1 MKIRIP
7 LLVFLLGIYAPMLGN
22 SAFAHPEA
30 PHAPQGSVIR
40 FVQQT
45 DDLDCEDF
53 ETQEEAQATLD
64 QDPADPNNLDP
75 NHDGIA
81 CALLPS
87 AEDRAAALA
96 DEAAAATDANT
107 GNQTP
112 EERRAARQAARQQN
126 QDGQATEV
134 ATPADTTP
142 ADTTPAETAA
152 ADTGNQTPEERRAA
166 RQAARQQNQDGQAT
180 EVATPAVPC
189 ADFKTQAKAQAAF
202 DKDPEGRA
210 NLDPDGNGVA
220 CEELI
225 ESDTQAE
232 PAATAEPDKKRQGNR
247 RNQAEEPAPT
257 EVVIDEPRPVRI
269 NEDFD
274 CVDFEFQEEAQT
286 VYDQDPTDPY
296 NLDPNDDGFACSSL
310 PSSSPRISRVPSTGV
325 GAASNAYSGMLVAA
339 WLVLCLAVASAF
351 GRRIQR

>member
-134 ATPADTTP
+134 ATPA
-142 ADTTPAETAA
+142 
-152 ADTGNQTPEERRAA
+152 
-166 RQAARQQNQDGQAT
+166 
-180 EVATPAVPC
+180 VSC

-225 ESDTQAE
+225 ESETQAE
-232 PAATAEPDKKRQGNR
+232 PAATAEPGKKRQGNR

-286 VYDQDPTDPY
+286 VYDQDRSDPY
-296 NLDPNDDGFACSSL
+296 NLDPSGDGVACSSL
-310 PSSSPRISRVPSTGV
+310 PSSSPRVSQMPRTGT
-325 GAASNAYSGMLVAA
+325 GTFDGLNAGWLVAA
-339 WLVLCLAVASAF
+339 SLLSSLGAAAASWRQM
-351 GRRIQR
+351 RR

>member
-22 SAFAHPEA
+22 SAFARPEA

-96 DEAAAATDANT
+96 DEAAAATDADT
-107 GNQTP
+107 VNQTP

-142 ADTTPAETAA
+142 ADTTPA
-152 ADTGNQTPEERRAA
+152 DTVNQTPEERRAA

-180 EVATPAVPC
+180 EVATPAVSC
-189 ADFKTQAKAQAAF
+189 ADFKTQAKAQAAY
-202 DKDPEGRA
+202 DNDPEGRA

-225 ESDTQAE
+225 ESNTQAE
-232 PAATAEPDKKRQGNR
+232 PAATAEPGKKRQGNR

-274 CVDFEFQEEAQT
+274 CVDFEFQEEAQK
-286 VYDQDPTDPY
+286 VYDQDPSDPY
-296 NLDPNDDGFACSSL
+296 NLDPSGDGVACSSL
-310 PSSSPRISRVPSTGV
+310 PSSSPLVSQMPRTGIGTLGGLNAGLLV
-325 GAASNAYSGMLVAA
+325 VASLLFSLGAAAA
-339 WLVLCLAVASAF
+339 SWRQM
-351 GRRIQR
+351 RR

>member
-112 EERRAARQAARQQN
+112 E
-126 QDGQATEV
+126 G
-134 ATPADTTP
+134 
-142 ADTTPAETAA
+142 
-152 ADTGNQTPEERRAA
+152 RRAA

-180 EVATPAVPC
+180 EVATPAVSC

-232 PAATAEPDKKRQGNR
+232 PAATAEPGKKRQGNR
-247 RNQAEEPAPT
+247 RNQAAVPAPT

-274 CVDFEFQEEAQT
+274 CVDFEFQEEAQR
-286 VYDQDPTDPY
+286 VYDQDPSDPY
-296 NLDPNDDGFACSSL
+296 NLDPSGDGVACSSL
-310 PSSSPRISRVPSTGV
+310 PSSSPLVSQMPRTGIGTLGGLNAGLLV
-325 GAASNAYSGMLVAA
+325 VASLLSSLGAAAA
-339 WLVLCLAVASAF
+339 SWRQM
-351 GRRIQR
+351 RR

>member
-22 SAFAHPEA
+22 SAFARPEA

-96 DEAAAATDANT
+96 DEAAAATDT
-107 GNQTP
+107 
-112 EERRAARQAARQQN
+112 
-126 QDGQATEV
+126 
-134 ATPADTTP
+134 
-142 ADTTPAETAA
+142 
-152 ADTGNQTPEERRAA
+152 DTGNQTPEERRAA

-180 EVATPAVPC
+180 EVATPAVSC

-232 PAATAEPDKKRQGNR
+232 PAATAEPGKKRQGNR

-274 CVDFEFQEEAQT
+274 CVDFEFQEEAQK
-286 VYDQDPTDPY
+286 VYDQDPSDPY
-296 NLDPNDDGFACSSL
+296 NLDPSGDGVACSSL
-310 PSSSPRISRVPSTGV
+310 PSSSPLVSQMPRTGIGTLGGLNAGLLV
-325 GAASNAYSGMLVAA
+325 VASLLSSLGAAAA
-339 WLVLCLAVASAF
+339 SWRQM
-351 GRRIQR
+351 RR

>member
-22 SAFAHPEA
+22 SAFARPEA

-96 DEAAAATDANT
+96 DEAAAATDT
-107 GNQTP
+107 
-112 EERRAARQAARQQN
+112 
-126 QDGQATEV
+126 
-134 ATPADTTP
+134 
-142 ADTTPAETAA
+142 
-152 ADTGNQTPEERRAA
+152 DTGNQTPEERRAA

-180 EVATPAVPC
+180 EVATPAVSC
-189 ADFKTQAKAQAAF
+189 ADFKTQAKAQAAY

-225 ESDTQAE
+225 ESNTQAE
-232 PAATAEPDKKRQGNR
+232 PAATAEPGKKRQGNR

-274 CVDFEFQEEAQT
+274 CVDFDFQEEAQK
-286 VYDQDPTDPY
+286 VYDQDPSDPY
-296 NLDPNDDGFACSSL
+296 NLDPSGDGVACSSL
-310 PSSSPRISRVPSTGV
+310 PSSSPLVSQMPRTGIGTLGGLNAGLLV
-325 GAASNAYSGMLVAA
+325 VASLLSSLGAAAA
-339 WLVLCLAVASAF
+339 SWRQM
-351 GRRIQR
+351 RR

>member
-134 ATPADTTP
+134 ATPA
-142 ADTTPAETAA
+142 
-152 ADTGNQTPEERRAA
+152 
-166 RQAARQQNQDGQAT
+166 
-180 EVATPAVPC
+180 VPC

-232 PAATAEPDKKRQGNR
+232 PAATAEPGKKRQGNR

-274 CVDFEFQEEAQT
+274 CVDFEFQEEAQK
-286 VYDQDPTDPY
+286 VYDQDPSDPY
-296 NLDPNDDGFACSSL
+296 NLDPSGDGVACSSL
-310 PSSSPRISRVPSTGV
+310 PSSSPLVSQMPRTGIGTLGGLNAGLLV
-325 GAASNAYSGMLVAA
+325 VASLLSSLGAAAA
-339 WLVLCLAVASAF
+339 SWRQM
-351 GRRIQR
+351 RR

>member
-96 DEAAAATDANT
+96 DEAAAATDA
-107 GNQTP
+107 
-112 EERRAARQAARQQN
+112 
-126 QDGQATEV
+126 
-134 ATPADTTP
+134 
-142 ADTTPAETAA
+142 
-152 ADTGNQTPEERRAA
+152 DTGNQTPEERRAA

-180 EVATPAVPC
+180 EVATPAVSC
-189 ADFKTQAKAQAAF
+189 ADFKTQAKAQAAY
-202 DKDPEGRA
+202 DQDPEGRA

-274 CVDFEFQEEAQT
+274 CVDFEFQEEAQK
-286 VYDQDPTDPY
+286 VYDQDPSDPY
-296 NLDPNDDGFACSSL
+296 NLDPSGDGVACSSL
-310 PSSSPRISRVPSTGV
+310 PSSSPLVSQMPRTGIGTLGGLNAGLLV
-325 GAASNAYSGMLVAA
+325 VASLLSSLGAAAA
-339 WLVLCLAVASAF
+339 SWRQM
-351 GRRIQR
+351 RR

>member
-1 MKIRIP
+1 MAMKIRIP

-96 DEAAAATDANT
+96 DEAAAATDA
-107 GNQTP
+107 
-112 EERRAARQAARQQN
+112 
-126 QDGQATEV
+126 
-134 ATPADTTP
+134 
-142 ADTTPAETAA
+142 
-152 ADTGNQTPEERRAA
+152 DTGNQTPEERRAA

-180 EVATPAVPC
+180 EVATPAVSC

-232 PAATAEPDKKRQGNR
+232 PAATAEPGKKRQGNR

-274 CVDFEFQEEAQT
+274 CVDFEFQEEAQK
-286 VYDQDPTDPY
+286 VYDQDPSDPY
-296 NLDPNDDGFACSSL
+296 NLDPSGDGVACSSL
-310 PSSSPRISRVPSTGV
+310 PSSSPLVSQMPRTGIGKLGGLNAGLLV
-325 GAASNAYSGMLVAA
+325 VASLLSSLGAAAA
-339 WLVLCLAVASAF
+339 SWRQM
-351 GRRIQR
+351 RR

>member
-96 DEAAAATDANT
+96 DEAAAATDA
-107 GNQTP
+107 
-112 EERRAARQAARQQN
+112 
-126 QDGQATEV
+126 
-134 ATPADTTP
+134 
-142 ADTTPAETAA
+142 
-152 ADTGNQTPEERRAA
+152 DTGNQTPEERRAA
-166 RQAARQQNQDGQAT
+166 RQAARQQNQDGQET
-180 EVATPAVPC
+180 EVATPAVSC

-225 ESDTQAE
+225 ESNTQAE
-232 PAATAEPDKKRQGNR
+232 PAATAEPGKKRQGNR

-274 CVDFEFQEEAQT
+274 CVDFEFQEEAQK
-286 VYDQDPTDPY
+286 VYDQDPSDPY
-296 NLDPNDDGFACSSL
+296 NLDPSGDGVACSSL
-310 PSSSPRISRVPSTGV
+310 PSSSPLVSQMPRTGIGTLGGLNAGLLV
-325 GAASNAYSGMLVAA
+325 VASLLSSLGAAAA
-339 WLVLCLAVASAF
+339 SWRQM
-351 GRRIQR
+351 RR

>member
-87 AEDRAAALA
+87 AEDRAAASA
-96 DEAAAATDANT
+96 DEAAAATD
-107 GNQTP
+107 
-112 EERRAARQAARQQN
+112 
-126 QDGQATEV
+126 
-134 ATPADTTP
+134 
-142 ADTTPAETAA
+142 

-180 EVATPAVPC
+180 EVATPAVSC

-232 PAATAEPDKKRQGNR
+232 PAATAEPGKKRQGNR

-286 VYDQDPTDPY
+286 VYDQDPSDPY
-296 NLDPNDDGFACSSL
+296 NLDPSGDGVACSSL
-310 PSSSPRISRVPSTGV
+310 PSSSPLVSQMPRTGIGKLGGLNAGLLV
-325 GAASNAYSGMLVAA
+325 VASLLSSLGAAAA
-339 WLVLCLAVASAF
+339 SWRQM
-351 GRRIQR
+351 RR

>member
-96 DEAAAATDANT
+96 DEAAAATDA
-107 GNQTP
+107 
-112 EERRAARQAARQQN
+112 
-126 QDGQATEV
+126 
-134 ATPADTTP
+134 
-142 ADTTPAETAA
+142 
-152 ADTGNQTPEERRAA
+152 DTGNQTPEERRAA

-180 EVATPAVPC
+180 EVATPAVSC

-232 PAATAEPDKKRQGNR
+232 PAATAEPGKKRQGNR

-274 CVDFEFQEEAQT
+274 CVDFEFQEEAQK
-286 VYDQDPTDPY
+286 VYDQDPSDPY
-296 NLDPNDDGFACSSL
+296 NLDPSGDGVACSSL
-310 PSSSPRISRVPSTGV
+310 PSSSPLVSQMPRTGIGTLGGLNAGLLV
-325 GAASNAYSGMLVAA
+325 VASLLSSLGAAAA
-339 WLVLCLAVASAF
+339 SWRQM
-351 GRRIQR
+351 RR

>member
-96 DEAAAATDANT
+96 DEAAAAT
-107 GNQTP
+107 P
-112 EERRAARQAARQQN
+112 
-126 QDGQATEV
+126 
-134 ATPADTTP
+134 
-142 ADTTPAETAA
+142 

-180 EVATPAVPC
+180 EVATPAVSC

-202 DKDPEGRA
+202 DKDPEGQA

-232 PAATAEPDKKRQGNR
+232 PAATTEPGKKRQGNR

-274 CVDFEFQEEAQT
+274 CVDFEFQEEAQN
-286 VYDQDPTDPY
+286 VYDQDPSDPY
-296 NLDPNDDGFACSSL
+296 NLDPSGDGFACSSL
-310 PSSSPRISRVPSTGV
+310 PSSSPLVSQMPRTGV
-325 GAASNAYSGMLVAA
+325 GTLGGLNAGLLVVASLLSSLGAVAAS
-339 WLVLCLAVASAF
+339 
-351 GRRIQR
+351 RRQMRR

>member
-22 SAFAHPEA
+22 SAFARPEA

-96 DEAAAATDANT
+96 DEAAAATDT
-107 GNQTP
+107 
-112 EERRAARQAARQQN
+112 
-126 QDGQATEV
+126 
-134 ATPADTTP
+134 
-142 ADTTPAETAA
+142 
-152 ADTGNQTPEERRAA
+152 DTGNQTPEERRAA

-180 EVATPAVPC
+180 VVATPAVSC
-189 ADFKTQAKAQAAF
+189 ADFKTQAKAQAAY

-225 ESDTQAE
+225 ESNTQAE
-232 PAATAEPDKKRQGNR
+232 PAATAEPGKKRQGNR

-274 CVDFEFQEEAQT
+274 CVDFDFQEEAQK
-286 VYDQDPTDPY
+286 VYDQDPSDPY
-296 NLDPNDDGFACSSL
+296 NLDPSGDGVACSSL
-310 PSSSPRISRVPSTGV
+310 PSSSPLVSQMPRTGIGTLGGLNAGLLV
-325 GAASNAYSGMLVAA
+325 VASLLSSLGAAAA
-339 WLVLCLAVASAF
+339 SWRQM
-351 GRRIQR
+351 RR

>member
-22 SAFAHPEA
+22 SAFAQPEA

-96 DEAAAATDANT
+96 DEAAAATDA
-107 GNQTP
+107 
-112 EERRAARQAARQQN
+112 
-126 QDGQATEV
+126 
-134 ATPADTTP
+134 
-142 ADTTPAETAA
+142 
-152 ADTGNQTPEERRAA
+152 DTGNQTPEERRAA
-166 RQAARQQNQDGQAT
+166 RQAARQQNQNGQAT
-180 EVATPAVPC
+180 EVATPAVSC

-232 PAATAEPDKKRQGNR
+232 PAATAEPGKKRQGNR

-274 CVDFEFQEEAQT
+274 CVDFEFQEEAQK
-286 VYDQDPTDPY
+286 VYDQDPSDPY
-296 NLDPNDDGFACSSL
+296 NLDPSGDGVACSSL
-310 PSSSPRISRVPSTGV
+310 PSSSPLVSQMPRTGIGTLGGLNAGLLV
-325 GAASNAYSGMLVAA
+325 VASLLSSLGAAAA
-339 WLVLCLAVASAF
+339 SWRQM
-351 GRRIQR
+351 RR

>member
-22 SAFAHPEA
+22 SAFAQPEA

-96 DEAAAATDANT
+96 DEAAAATDA
-107 GNQTP
+107 
-112 EERRAARQAARQQN
+112 
-126 QDGQATEV
+126 
-134 ATPADTTP
+134 
-142 ADTTPAETAA
+142 
-152 ADTGNQTPEERRAA
+152 DTGNQTPEERRAA

-180 EVATPAVPC
+180 EVATPAVSC

-202 DKDPEGRA
+202 DQDPEGRA

-274 CVDFEFQEEAQT
+274 CVDFEFQEEAQK
-286 VYDQDPTDPY
+286 VYDQDPSDPY
-296 NLDPNDDGFACSSL
+296 NLDPSGDGVACSSL
-310 PSSSPRISRVPSTGV
+310 PSSSPLVSQMPRTGIGTLGGLNAGLLV
-325 GAASNAYSGMLVAA
+325 VASLLSSLGAAAA
-339 WLVLCLAVASAF
+339 SWRQM
-351 GRRIQR
+351 RR

>member
-22 SAFAHPEA
+22 SAFARPEA

-96 DEAAAATDANT
+96 DEAAAATDA
-107 GNQTP
+107 G
-112 EERRAARQAARQQN
+112 
-126 QDGQATEV
+126 
-134 ATPADTTP
+134 
-142 ADTTPAETAA
+142 
-152 ADTGNQTPEERRAA
+152 TGNQTPEERRAA

-180 EVATPAVPC
+180 EVATPAVSC
-189 ADFKTQAKAQAAF
+189 ADFKTQAKAQAAY
-202 DKDPEGRA
+202 DKDSEGRA

-225 ESDTQAE
+225 ESNTQAE
-232 PAATAEPDKKRQGNR
+232 PAATAEPGKKRQGNR

-274 CVDFEFQEEAQT
+274 CVDFEFQEEAQK
-286 VYDQDPTDPY
+286 VYDQDPSDPY
-296 NLDPNDDGFACSSL
+296 NLDPSGDGVACSSL
-310 PSSSPRISRVPSTGV
+310 PSSSPLVSQMPRTGIGTLGGLNAGLLV
-325 GAASNAYSGMLVAA
+325 VASLLSSLGAAAA
-339 WLVLCLAVASAF
+339 SWRQM
-351 GRRIQR
+351 RR

>member
-96 DEAAAATDANT
+96 DEAAVTTDANT

-134 ATPADTTP
+134 ATPA
-142 ADTTPAETAA
+142 
-152 ADTGNQTPEERRAA
+152 
-166 RQAARQQNQDGQAT
+166 
-180 EVATPAVPC
+180 VSC

-232 PAATAEPDKKRQGNR
+232 PAATAEPGKKRQGNR

-274 CVDFEFQEEAQT
+274 CVDFEFQEEAQK
-286 VYDQDPTDPY
+286 VYDQDPSDPY
-296 NLDPNDDGFACSSL
+296 NLDPSGDGVACSSL
-310 PSSSPRISRVPSTGV
+310 PSSSPLVSQMPRTGIGTLGGLNAGLLV
-325 GAASNAYSGMLVAA
+325 VASLLSSLGAAAA
-339 WLVLCLAVASAF
+339 SWRQM
-351 GRRIQR
+351 RR

>member
-22 SAFAHPEA
+22 SAFARPEA

-96 DEAAAATDANT
+96 DEAAAATDA
-107 GNQTP
+107 
-112 EERRAARQAARQQN
+112 
-126 QDGQATEV
+126 
-134 ATPADTTP
+134 
-142 ADTTPAETAA
+142 
-152 ADTGNQTPEERRAA
+152 DTGNQTPEERRAA

-180 EVATPAVPC
+180 EVATPAVSC
-189 ADFKTQAKAQAAF
+189 ADFKTQAKAQAAY

-232 PAATAEPDKKRQGNR
+232 PAATAEPGKKRQGNR

-274 CVDFEFQEEAQT
+274 CVDFEFQEEAQK
-286 VYDQDPTDPY
+286 VYDQDPSDPY
-296 NLDPNDDGFACSSL
+296 NLDPSGDGVACSSL
-310 PSSSPRISRVPSTGV
+310 PSSSPLVSQMPRTGIGTLGGLNAGLLV
-325 GAASNAYSGMLVAA
+325 VASLLSSLGAAAA
-339 WLVLCLAVASAF
+339 SWRQM
-351 GRRIQR
+351 RR

>member
-96 DEAAAATDANT
+96 DEAAAATDA
-107 GNQTP
+107 
-112 EERRAARQAARQQN
+112 
-126 QDGQATEV
+126 
-134 ATPADTTP
+134 
-142 ADTTPAETAA
+142 
-152 ADTGNQTPEERRAA
+152 DTGNQTPEERRAA
-166 RQAARQQNQDGQAT
+166 RQAARQQNQNGQAT
-180 EVATPAVPC
+180 EVATPAVSC
-189 ADFKTQAKAQAAF
+189 ADFKTQAKAQAAY

-232 PAATAEPDKKRQGNR
+232 PAATAEPGKKRQGNR

-274 CVDFEFQEEAQT
+274 CVDFEFQEEAQK
-286 VYDQDPTDPY
+286 VYDQDPSDPY
-296 NLDPNDDGFACSSL
+296 NLDPSGDGVACSSL
-310 PSSSPRISRVPSTGV
+310 PSSSPLVSQMPRTGIGTLGGLNAGLLV
-325 GAASNAYSGMLVAA
+325 VASLLSSLGAAAA
-339 WLVLCLAVASAF
+339 SWRQM
-351 GRRIQR
+351 RR

>member
-87 AEDRAAALA
+87 AEDRAAASA
-96 DEAAAATDANT
+96 DEAAAATD
-107 GNQTP
+107 
-112 EERRAARQAARQQN
+112 
-126 QDGQATEV
+126 
-134 ATPADTTP
+134 
-142 ADTTPAETAA
+142 

-180 EVATPAVPC
+180 EVATPAVSC

-202 DKDPEGRA
+202 DQDPEGRA

-232 PAATAEPDKKRQGNR
+232 PAATAEPGKKRQGNR

-274 CVDFEFQEEAQT
+274 CVDFEFQEEAQK
-286 VYDQDPTDPY
+286 VYDQDPSDPY
-296 NLDPNDDGFACSSL
+296 NLDPSGDGVACSSL
-310 PSSSPRISRVPSTGV
+310 PSSSPLVSQMPRTGIGTLGGLNAGLLV
-325 GAASNAYSGMLVAA
+325 VASLLSSLGAAAA
-339 WLVLCLAVASAF
+339 SWRQM
-351 GRRIQR
+351 RR

>member
-22 SAFAHPEA
+22 SAFAQPEA

-96 DEAAAATDANT
+96 DEAAAATDA
-107 GNQTP
+107 
-112 EERRAARQAARQQN
+112 
-126 QDGQATEV
+126 
-134 ATPADTTP
+134 
-142 ADTTPAETAA
+142 
-152 ADTGNQTPEERRAA
+152 DTGNQTPEERRAA

-180 EVATPAVPC
+180 EVATPAVSC

-232 PAATAEPDKKRQGNR
+232 PAATAEPGKKRQGNR

-274 CVDFEFQEEAQT
+274 CVDFEFQEEAQK
-286 VYDQDPTDPY
+286 VYDQDPSDPY
-296 NLDPNDDGFACSSL
+296 NLDPSGDGVACSSL
-310 PSSSPRISRVPSTGV
+310 PSSSPLVSQMPRTGIGTLGGLNAGLLV
-325 GAASNAYSGMLVAA
+325 VASLLSSLGAAAA
-339 WLVLCLAVASAF
+339 SWRQM
-351 GRRIQR
+351 RR

>member
-87 AEDRAAALA
+87 AEDRAAASA
-96 DEAAAATDANT
+96 DEAAAATD
-107 GNQTP
+107 
-112 EERRAARQAARQQN
+112 
-126 QDGQATEV
+126 
-134 ATPADTTP
+134 
-142 ADTTPAETAA
+142 

-180 EVATPAVPC
+180 EVATPAVSC

-202 DKDPEGRA
+202 DQDPEGRA

-274 CVDFEFQEEAQT
+274 CVDFEFQEEAQK
-286 VYDQDPTDPY
+286 VYDQDPSDPY
-296 NLDPNDDGFACSSL
+296 NLDPSGDGVACSSL
-310 PSSSPRISRVPSTGV
+310 PSSSPLVSQMPRTGIGTLGGLNAGLLV
-325 GAASNAYSGMLVAA
+325 VASLLSSLGAAAA
-339 WLVLCLAVASAF
+339 SWRQM
-351 GRRIQR
+351 RR

>member
-30 PHAPQGSVIR
+30 PHAPQRSVIR

-87 AEDRAAALA
+87 AEDRAAASA
-96 DEAAAATDANT
+96 DEAAAATD
-107 GNQTP
+107 
-112 EERRAARQAARQQN
+112 
-126 QDGQATEV
+126 
-134 ATPADTTP
+134 
-142 ADTTPAETAA
+142 

-180 EVATPAVPC
+180 EVATPAVSC

-202 DKDPEGRA
+202 DQDPEGRA

-274 CVDFEFQEEAQT
+274 CVDFEFQEEAQK
-286 VYDQDPTDPY
+286 VYDQDPSDPY
-296 NLDPNDDGFACSSL
+296 NLDPSGDGVACSSL
-310 PSSSPRISRVPSTGV
+310 PSSSPLVSQMPRTGIGTLGGLNAGLLV
-325 GAASNAYSGMLVAA
+325 VASLLSSLGAAAA
-339 WLVLCLAVASAF
+339 SWRQM
-351 GRRIQR
+351 RR

>member
-22 SAFAHPEA
+22 SAFARPEA

-96 DEAAAATDANT
+96 DEAAAATDT
-107 GNQTP
+107 
-112 EERRAARQAARQQN
+112 
-126 QDGQATEV
+126 
-134 ATPADTTP
+134 
-142 ADTTPAETAA
+142 
-152 ADTGNQTPEERRAA
+152 DTGNQTPEERRAA

-180 EVATPAVPC
+180 VVATPAVSC
-189 ADFKTQAKAQAAF
+189 ADFKTQAKAQAAY

-225 ESDTQAE
+225 ESNTQAE
-232 PAATAEPDKKRQGNR
+232 PAATAEPGKKRQGNR

-274 CVDFEFQEEAQT
+274 CVDFEFQEEAQK
-286 VYDQDPTDPY
+286 VYDQDPSDPY
-296 NLDPNDDGFACSSL
+296 NLDPSGDGVACSSL
-310 PSSSPRISRVPSTGV
+310 PSSSPLVSQMPRTGIGTLGGLNAGLLV
-325 GAASNAYSGMLVAA
+325 VASLLSSLGAAAA
-339 WLVLCLAVASAF
+339 SWRQM
-351 GRRIQR
+351 RR

>member
-22 SAFAHPEA
+22 SAFAQPEA

-96 DEAAAATDANT
+96 DEAAAATDA
-107 GNQTP
+107 
-112 EERRAARQAARQQN
+112 
-126 QDGQATEV
+126 
-134 ATPADTTP
+134 
-142 ADTTPAETAA
+142 
-152 ADTGNQTPEERRAA
+152 DTGNQTPEERRAA
-166 RQAARQQNQDGQAT
+166 RQAARQQNQNGQAT
-180 EVATPAVPC
+180 EVATPAVSC

-225 ESDTQAE
+225 ESETQAE
-232 PAATAEPDKKRQGNR
+232 PAATAEPGKKRQGNR

-274 CVDFEFQEEAQT
+274 CVDFDFQEEAQK
-286 VYDQDPTDPY
+286 VYDQDPSDPY
-296 NLDPNDDGFACSSL
+296 NLDPSGDGVACSSL
-310 PSSSPRISRVPSTGV
+310 PSSSPLVSQMPRTGIGTLGGLNAGLLV
-325 GAASNAYSGMLVAA
+325 VASLLSSLGAAAA
-339 WLVLCLAVASAF
+339 SWRQM
-351 GRRIQR
+351 RR

>member
-22 SAFAHPEA
+22 SAFARPEA

-96 DEAAAATDANT
+96 DEAAAATDA
-107 GNQTP
+107 
-112 EERRAARQAARQQN
+112 
-126 QDGQATEV
+126 
-134 ATPADTTP
+134 
-142 ADTTPAETAA
+142 
-152 ADTGNQTPEERRAA
+152 DTGNQTPEERRAA

-180 EVATPAVPC
+180 EVATPAVSC

-232 PAATAEPDKKRQGNR
+232 PAATAEPGKKRQGNR

-274 CVDFEFQEEAQT
+274 CVDFDFQEEAQK
-286 VYDQDPTDPY
+286 VYDQDPSDPY
-296 NLDPNDDGFACSSL
+296 NLDPSGDGVACSSL
-310 PSSSPRISRVPSTGV
+310 PSSSPLVSQMPRTGIGTLGGLNAGLLV
-325 GAASNAYSGMLVAA
+325 VASLLSSLGAAAA
-339 WLVLCLAVASAF
+339 SWRQM
-351 GRRIQR
+351 RR

>member
-96 DEAAAATDANT
+96 DEAAAATDA
-107 GNQTP
+107 
-112 EERRAARQAARQQN
+112 
-126 QDGQATEV
+126 
-134 ATPADTTP
+134 
-142 ADTTPAETAA
+142 
-152 ADTGNQTPEERRAA
+152 DTGNQTPEERRAA

-180 EVATPAVPC
+180 EVATPAVSC

-274 CVDFEFQEEAQT
+274 CVDFEFQEEAQK
-286 VYDQDPTDPY
+286 VYDQDPSDPY
-296 NLDPNDDGFACSSL
+296 NLDPSGDGVACSSL
-310 PSSSPRISRVPSTGV
+310 PSSSPLVSQMPRTGIGTLGGLNAGLLV
-325 GAASNAYSGMLVAA
+325 VASLLSSLGAAAA
-339 WLVLCLAVASAF
+339 SWRQM
-351 GRRIQR
+351 RR

>member
-22 SAFAHPEA
+22 SAFARPEA

-96 DEAAAATDANT
+96 DEAAAETD
-107 GNQTP
+107 
-112 EERRAARQAARQQN
+112 
-126 QDGQATEV
+126 
-134 ATPADTTP
+134 
-142 ADTTPAETAA
+142 

-180 EVATPAVPC
+180 EVATPAVSC
-189 ADFKTQAKAQAAF
+189 ADFKTQAKAQAAY

-225 ESDTQAE
+225 ESNTQAE
-232 PAATAEPDKKRQGNR
+232 PAATAEPGKKRQGNR

-274 CVDFEFQEEAQT
+274 CVDFDFQEEAQK
-286 VYDQDPTDPY
+286 VYDQDPSDPY
-296 NLDPNDDGFACSSL
+296 NLDPSGDGVACSSL
-310 PSSSPRISRVPSTGV
+310 PSSSPLVSQMPRTGIGTLGGLNAGLLV
-325 GAASNAYSGMLVAA
+325 VASLLSSLGAAAA
-339 WLVLCLAVASAF
+339 SWRQM
-351 GRRIQR
+351 RR